1 MRAIVFSFIA
11 ALLLACPA
19 SGQETAPTEP
29 APLALETDDAAIE
42 ARLEALY
49 AELEGL
55 EAVTVETRAGV
66 VTLGGAVATP
76 ESAAR
81 AASLARRLEGVVD
94 VREEIA
100 VSAEISDRARPALE
114 RIEGMGTTI
123 QREWPIWL
131 AALALFLLFLLAA
144 LTLSRAKALFDR
156 LSPNPFVADL
166 VRGTIFWAL
175 VLAGLI
181 AAFDLAGAAGMMS
194 AVIGAAGVAGLA
206 IGFALKDTVANYI
219 ASTLLTLRRPFE
231 AGELVCI
238 GDHEGAVA
246 RLTTRSTIPI
256 TLDGNHLSIPNSIV
270 VNSVI
275 TNYSR
280 RPQRRF
286 SFELGIGAADDAG
299 HACKLARA
307 ALEETP
313 GVLADPPAACI
324 VKAFGDY
331 NLVLEASGWVE
342 QTEDSFLL
350 VRGVAIAAV
359 RDKLLANAIDLPDP
373 IVQVRQLPAAAPA
386 AAVEHPSAPE
396 PAKAPGAVTHR
407 EMAAER
413 PETETAQQAEA
424 ERNSGQNLMK
434 KAAPE

>member
-1 MRAIVFSFIA
+1 MRAVLIG
-11 ALLLACPA
+11 LLTAFALACPA
-19 SGQETAPTEP
+19 GGQQDTAPSEP
-29 APLALETDDAAIE
+29 APLALETDDAAID

-49 AELEGL
+49 AELDGL
-55 EAVTVETRAGV
+55 ESVTVETRAGI
-66 VTLGGAVATP
+66 VTLGGTAATP

-81 AASLARRLEGVVD
+81 AVSLANRLEAVVE
-94 VREEIA
+94 VRDEIA
-100 VSAEISDRARPALE
+100 VSSEISDRARPALE
-114 RIEGMGTTI
+114 RVEGVAATI

-131 AALALFLLFLLAA
+131 AALALFLLFLIFA

-166 VRGTIFWAL
+166 LRGAIFWAL
-175 VLAGLI
+175 ILAGLI

-238 GDHEGAVA
+238 GENEGAVA
-246 RLTTRSTIPI
+246 RLTTRSTILI
-256 TLDGNHLSIPNSIV
+256 TPDGNHLSIPNSVV

-299 HACKLARA
+299 EACKLARL

-313 GVLADPPAACI
+313 GVLADPPPACI

-331 NLVLEASGWVE
+331 NLVLEASGWVD
-342 QTEDSFLL
+342 QTQDSFLL

-386 AAVEHPSAPE
+386 PSAGKPDT
-396 PAKAPGAVTHR
+396 PKAPGAVTHR
-407 EMAAER
+407 EMAAVR
-413 PETETAQQAEA
+413 PESETSQQAEA
-424 ERNSGQNLMK
+424 EREAGQNLMK